1 MTIAGWVVFATA
13 AVCLILGA
21 IVGAVLCENILARIT
36 IPIICVLATI
46 GVLIGMLWY
55 FGNTA
60 SGQRAMVDQQSD
72 LGNGLNRIVR
82 VYTANGDIIAEFEGK
97 IDIEGN
103 DGGYVLFD
111 YEGKRYIYYNC
122 FVESI
127 AEIGGYHEGDTFPR
141 FPPLRRPGHYCGGWG
156 ENQRG
161 VGVWESVFK

>member
-1 MTIAGWVVFATA
+1 MTIVGWVVFAVI

-21 IVGAVLCENILARIT
+21 VCGAILCENIVARIT
-36 IPIICVLATI
+36 IPIICVLVTI
-46 GVLIGMLWY
+46 SLLIGMLWY

-60 SGQRAMVDQQSD
+60 SGQRAMVDQKSD
-72 LGNGLNRIVR
+72 LGNGLDRIVR

-111 YEGKRYIYYNC
+111 YDGKRYTYYNC

-127 AEIGGYHEGDTFPR
+127 AEIGG
-141 FPPLRRPGHYCGGWG
+141 
-156 ENQRG
+156 
-161 VGVWESVFK
+161 

>member
-1 MTIAGWVVFATA
+1 MTIVGWVVFAVI

-21 IVGAVLCENILARIT
+21 VCGAILCENIVARIT
-36 IPIICVLATI
+36 IPIICVLVTI
-46 GVLIGMLWY
+46 SLLIGMLWY

-60 SGQRAMVDQQSD
+60 SGQRAMVDQKSD
-72 LGNGLNRIVR
+72 LWNGLDRIVR

-111 YEGKRYIYYNC
+111 YDGKRYTYYNC

-127 AEIGGYHEGDTFPR
+127 AEIGG
-141 FPPLRRPGHYCGGWG
+141 
-156 ENQRG
+156 
-161 VGVWESVFK
+161 

>member
-1 MTIAGWVVFATA
+1 MTIVGWILFAVFAGCLIFG
-13 AVCLILGA
+13 AVC
-21 IVGAVLCENILARIT
+21 GAVLCENIAARIT

-46 GVLIGMLWY
+46 GLLIGMLWY

-111 YEGKRYIYYNC
+111 YEGKRYTYYNC

-127 AEIGGYHEGDTFPR
+127 AEIGG
-141 FPPLRRPGHYCGGWG
+141 
-156 ENQRG
+156 
-161 VGVWESVFK
+161 